1 MKQLISARRA
11 AQILL
16 GILGVVVVVHILV
29 LIGVVSSDV
38 VWGGNATEGS
48 VVVLEG
54 IALATTLLF
63 MAVVAAKG
71 GMITLPVPS
80 QTVDIGMWV
89 MVVYF
94 SLNTLGN
101 LLAQSNTET
110 LFFAPLTLVMVVLA
124 LRLAVE

>member
-1 MKQLISARRA
+1 MKQLVSARRA

-29 LIGVVSSDV
+29 LMGVIPSDV
-38 VWGGNATEGS
+38 VWGGNAEEGS
-48 VVVLEG
+48 VVVLES

-63 MAVVAAKG
+63 MVVVAAKG
-71 GMITLPVPS
+71 GMMTLPIPAK
-80 QTVDIGMWV
+80 TLDIGMWL

-94 SLNTLGN
+94 ILNTLGN

-124 LRLAVE
+124 LRLALE

>member
-1 MKQLISARRA
+1 MKQLISTRRA

-29 LIGVVSSDV
+29 LIGVIPSDV

-48 VVVLEG
+48 VVVLES

-71 GMITLPVPS
+71 GLITLPVPPKAI
-80 QTVDIGMWV
+80 TIGMWF

-94 SLNTLGN
+94 ILNTLGN
-101 LLAQSNTET
+101 LLAQSSTET
-110 LFFAPLTLVMVVLA
+110 LFFAPLTLLMVVLA
-124 LRLAVE
+124 LRLALD